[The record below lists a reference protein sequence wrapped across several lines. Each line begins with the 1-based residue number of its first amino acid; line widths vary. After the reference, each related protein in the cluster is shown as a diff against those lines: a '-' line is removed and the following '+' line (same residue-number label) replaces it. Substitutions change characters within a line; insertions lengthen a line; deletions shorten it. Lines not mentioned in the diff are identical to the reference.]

1 MDENKKNEIEARLRK
16 LIEQS
21 GQTQYQRIEET
32 VAVGKC
38 SVIRRRKG
46 KKDERIPHA
55 MPLHLKP

>member
-1 MDENKKNEIEARLRK
+1 MDEHKKNEIEARLRK

-21 GQTQYQRIEET
+21 GRTRNPRIEES
-32 VAVGKC
+32 VAVEKC

-55 MPLHLKP
+55 MPLRLKP

>member
-21 GQTQYQRIEET
+21 GRTQNPRIEEP
-32 VAVGKC
+32 VAGGSC

-55 MPLHLKP
+55 KPLRLKP

>member
-1 MDENKKNEIEARLRK
+1 MDEHKKNEIEARLRK

-21 GQTQYQRIEET
+21 GRVQNPNIEES

-55 MPLHLKP
+55 MPLRLKP

>member
-21 GQTQYQRIEET
+21 GRTQNPRIEES
-32 VAVGKC
+32 VAVGSC

-55 MPLHLKP
+55 KPLRLNP